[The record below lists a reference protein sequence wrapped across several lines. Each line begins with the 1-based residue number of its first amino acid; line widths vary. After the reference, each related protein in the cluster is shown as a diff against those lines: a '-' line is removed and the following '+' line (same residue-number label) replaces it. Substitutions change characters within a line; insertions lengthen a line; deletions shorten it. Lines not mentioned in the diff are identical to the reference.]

1 MICSVCVQRLSD
13 CCELKFQIEQSE
25 QLLLNVVSNR
35 LFMGLSS
42 EYSESSDQHVNK
54 SNSIIDTIHA
64 VVNDFETSYAG
75 NEIIVAKS
83 VQDEVQEVQEVQEV
97 VAEIEAT
104 EHQSEKC
111 STKSTLNCTI
121 CSKKFSTTTKL
132 DRHLVNQHV
141 VRNDRNIHKP
151 HQCDECNKSYTT
163 KSNLV
168 LHRAVHS
175 GIKWLFCYSFLKS

>member
-35 LFMGLSS
+35 LFMGLSN
-42 EYSESSDQHVNK
+42 EYAENSDQHVNK
-54 SNSIIDTIHA
+54 SSSIVDTIHS
-64 VVNDFETSYAG
+64 VVNDLESSYAG

-83 VQDEVQEVQEVQEV
+83 LHDKVTDEVQEV

-104 EHQSEKC
+104 EHQPEKC
-111 STKSTLNCTI
+111 SNKSTFSCTI
-121 CSKKFSTTTKL
+121 CEKKFSTPTKL

-141 VRNDRNIHKP
+141 VRNDRNIYKP

-163 KSNLV
+163 KANLV

-175 GIKWLFCYSFLKS
+175 GIRDS